1 MTMSKVIIFGGNFRN
16 KGAEALTYSL
26 INLLKVKHP
35 DAEPVL
41 LDLFPSKYGDAK
53 NDYPF
58 TIVNMHVRTLLR
70 LQFGWLKLLSRPTAK
85 SDSEKVIRHLFAEAV
100 AFYDISGYGISSHN
114 QQLIWTLSTIYP
126 VFWADKR
133 SMPVYLMPQS
143 LGPFNYNGL
152 KSLILRPLISRY
164 LSIPEVIFVREPI
177 CRLYVSEFRTA
188 NVVDSPDIVLLDPE
202 TSATEIVANKTI
214 AIIPNMQLTRFA
226 DYERVVQ
233 LFATL
238 AEMSVKHGFGVCLM
252 AHATGDLGLC
262 SDIFAKLGN
271 RPEVTLHDRDLSVA
285 ETKEI
290 LAGVAGVVTAR
301 YHGAVHALK
310 AGKPVFV
317 FGWAEKYKALM
328 SLFDLGED
336 IFDISQNA
344 DKLEVVPNRF
354 GRWLGCGLKR
364 SEHIKAKLHELISKT
379 DILKYI

>member
-1 MTMSKVIIFGGNFRN
+1 M
-16 KGAEALTYSL
+16 
-26 INLLKVKHP
+26 
-35 DAEPVL
+35 
-41 LDLFPSKYGDAK
+41 
-53 NDYPF
+53 
-58 TIVNMHVRTLLR
+58 
-70 LQFGWLKLLSRPTAK
+70 
-85 SDSEKVIRHLFAEAV
+85 
-100 AFYDISGYGISSHN
+100 
-114 QQLIWTLSTIYP
+114 
-126 VFWADKR
+126 
-133 SMPVYLMPQS
+133 
-143 LGPFNYNGL
+143 
-152 KSLILRPLISRY
+152 
-164 LSIPEVIFVREPI
+164 REPI

-238 AEMSVKHGFGVCLM
+238 AELSVKHGFGVCLM

-317 FGWAEKYKALM
+317 LGWAEKYKALM